1 MNAFWL
7 RVCVGAAT
15 VLFIIFST
23 VYYFLEPADTTAY
36 ERIPTSAGT
45 KKLKELEMVCELAI
59 DIAGAKTL
67 GIDAGEPARI
77 SVSKIDFEKKSG
89 WYQGNIAIS
98 EGRAGTLT
106 VTGPLL
112 KVYRPAMFQRFG
124 KSVSGEEFTIDRS
137 TGKFRQY
144 LTFSDDQKVNLIS
157 GQCAMVTRPPF

>member
-7 RVCVGAAT
+7 RVSVGAAT

-77 SVSKIDFEKKSG
+77 SVSKIDFEKKIWLVSMKHRHQRRKG
-89 WYQGNIAIS
+89 RDPDGHRPLAQGLPTGNVSTLRKIGF
-98 EGRAGTLT
+98 GRGIHDRPKHRQIPT
-106 VTGPLL
+106 VLNL
-112 KVYRPAMFQRFG
+112 
-124 KSVSGEEFTIDRS
+124 
-137 TGKFRQY
+137 FR
-144 LTFSDDQKVNLIS
+144 
-157 GQCAMVTRPPF
+157 